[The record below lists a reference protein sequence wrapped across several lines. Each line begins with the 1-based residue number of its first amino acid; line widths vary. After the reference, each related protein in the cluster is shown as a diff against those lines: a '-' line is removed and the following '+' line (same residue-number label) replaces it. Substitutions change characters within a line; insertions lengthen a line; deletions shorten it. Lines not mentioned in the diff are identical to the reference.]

1 METTP
6 RIAPETRMG
15 AVTLTVAD
23 LARSLK
29 FYEDRIGLTLLSQE
43 DSTVTLG
50 AGDTPL
56 LHVQQLSGARAFP
69 RTTGLFHFA
78 LRLPSRLDLAR
89 TLNHLIETATTID
102 GASDHN
108 VSEALYLQDPDHHG
122 IEIYRDRPRADW
134 YDAQGRFVLN
144 TTPFKVDEVMAEL
157 KGHDQPWQ
165 GIHPETDMGHVHLR
179 VADLTSARHFY
190 VDILGF
196 EIMLAMDSAL
206 FISAG
211 GYHHHLGMNTWA
223 GVGVP
228 APPDNAARLISYE
241 IRLPDADALSITL
254 DRLRKAGIET
264 VQNENG
270 WLVRDPSQN
279 AIVLAEITQLRLRD

>member
-6 RIAPETRMG
+6 RIDPKTRMG

-23 LARSLK
+23 LARSLR
-29 FYEDRIGLTLLSQE
+29 FYQDQIGLALVSQE
-43 DSTVTLG
+43 GSSARLG

-56 LHVQQLSGARAFP
+56 LCLQQLRGARAFP

-78 LRLPSRLDLAR
+78 LRVPSRLELAR
-89 TLNHLIETATTID
+89 TLAHLLETDTPID

-108 VSEALYLQDPDHHG
+108 VSEALYLHDPDGHG

-134 YDAQGRFVLN
+134 YDAQGRFILN
-144 TTPFKVDEVMAEL
+144 TTPFDGEGVMGEL
-157 KGHDQPWQ
+157 KGDSQPWQ

-179 VADLTSARHFY
+179 VADLTSARGFY

-223 GVGVP
+223 GAGVP
-228 APPDNAARLISYE
+228 APPADAARLVSYA
-241 IRLPDADALSITL
+241 IHLPDADALSATL
-254 DRLRKAGIET
+254 GRLRNAGIDPIQSED
-264 VQNENG
+264 G
-270 WLVRDPSQN
+270 WLVHDPAQN
-279 AIVLAEITQLRLRD
+279 GIVLV